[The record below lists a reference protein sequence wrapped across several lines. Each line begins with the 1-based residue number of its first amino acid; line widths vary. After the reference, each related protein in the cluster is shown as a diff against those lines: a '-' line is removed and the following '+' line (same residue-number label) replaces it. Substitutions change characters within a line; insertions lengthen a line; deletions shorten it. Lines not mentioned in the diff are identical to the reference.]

1 MAVAETTEAEAPR
14 RLRFR
19 VSPFQAFS
27 TAVAVLVVFFVV
39 YPAVVM
45 LTRVFFV
52 DGQFNTAA
60 FGRVLATTWLIPTL
74 INTLVA
80 VLGGGVVAIFTASLF
95 AWLNERTDARLKVIG
110 DIMPIIPLLV
120 PAVAMAIGWVF
131 LASPGAGFI
140 NGALKA
146 VFGPLGL
153 DIQINILSWPGVIF
167 VYALYFVPYVYL
179 IVAAA
184 FRNIDPALE
193 EASRLSGA
201 SMWMTLRRV
210 SLPAIKPALIGAS
223 LLIVI
228 VGLSLYSIPV
238 VIANRAGIDILS
250 VRILRSLNFEFPPRT
265 DQAIVL
271 SLFMLVAIA
280 IVWMIQ
286 RRVTGSGNF
295 ATIGGK
301 SARHVIVEL
310 GPWKWVARTFM
321 FIYILFT
328 SILPL
333 GALLIVALQP
343 YWRPVIDPSTF
354 TLENFYD
361 ALIGR
366 PATRQGLLNS
376 LTLGMIVGLVGMLIA
391 SLMALYVKNA
401 PRSVGRII
409 DGTMKFPAALSHIVI
424 AVGFL
429 LAFSGPPFNLSGT
442 LILLFIAY
450 IILHLPEA
458 SISATAAVS
467 QVGKDLLEASET
479 SGASQGRTFR
489 KVLLPL
495 IVPGFVSGWAL
506 LFVLTAGE
514 LTASSLLAGI
524 RNPVVGFV
532 LLDIWEQGTFG
543 TLAALAFTF
552 TLITSTIVLIATLIS
567 RRGFH
572 AR

>member
-1 MAVAETTEAEAPR
+1 MSIAQTQGAQPTR
-14 RLRFR
+14 RFRFR
-19 VSPFQAFS
+19 VSAFELLS
-27 TAVAVLVVFFVV
+27 IVVAALIVFLVV

-45 LTRVFFV
+45 LVRVFYV
-52 DGQFNTAA
+52 DGQFNASA
-60 FGRVLATTWLIPTL
+60 FQRVASTSWLLPTL
-74 INTLVA
+74 GNTAIA
-80 VLGGGVVAIFTASLF
+80 VLGGGFVAIVTASLF

-110 DIMPIIPLLV
+110 DIMPVIPLLV

-140 NGALKA
+140 NGALRA

-153 DIQINILSWPGVIF
+153 NVQVNILSWPGVIF

-250 VRILRSLNFEFPPRT
+250 VRILRSLTFEFPPRT

-271 SLFMLVAIA
+271 SLFMLAAIA
-280 IVWMIQ
+280 TVWTIQ

-301 SARHVIVEL
+301 SARHVLVEL

-321 FIYILFT
+321 FTYILFT

-333 GALLIVALQP
+333 AALLLVALQP
-343 YWRPVIDPSTF
+343 VWRPVIDPATF
-354 TLENFYD
+354 TLDNFYE

-366 PATRQGLLNS
+366 PVTRTGLMHS
-376 LTLGMIVGLVGMLIA
+376 LGLGMVVGIVGMLLA
-391 SLMALYVKNA
+391 ALMALYVKNA
-401 PRSVGRII
+401 PRSVGRVV

-442 LILLFIAY
+442 LLLLFIVY
-450 IILHLPEA
+450 VILHLPEA
-458 SISATAAVS
+458 SIAATAAVS

-489 KVLLPL
+489 KILLPL

-552 TLITSTIVLIATLIS
+552 TMITTAIVLIATLVS

-572 AR
+572 SR

>member
-1 MAVAETTEAEAPR
+1 
-14 RLRFR
+14 
-19 VSPFQAFS
+19 
-27 TAVAVLVVFFVV
+27 
-39 YPAVVM
+39 
-45 LTRVFFV
+45 
-52 DGQFNTAA
+52 
-60 FGRVLATTWLIPTL
+60 
-74 INTLVA
+74 
-80 VLGGGVVAIFTASLF
+80 
-95 AWLNERTDARLKVIG
+95 
-110 DIMPIIPLLV
+110 
-120 PAVAMAIGWVF
+120 MAIGWVF

-140 NGALKA
+140 NGALRA
-146 VFGPLGL
+146 VFAPLGL
-153 DIQINILSWPGVIF
+153 NIQINVLSWPGVIF

-228 VGLSLYSIPV
+228 VGLSLYSVPV

-271 SLFMLVAIA
+271 SLFMLAAIA
-280 IVWMIQ
+280 VVWMIQ

-321 FIYILFT
+321 FAYILFT

-333 GALLIVALQP
+333 AALLIVALQP
-343 YWRPVIDPSTF
+343 FWRPVIDPSTF
-354 TLENFYD
+354 TLDNFYD

-366 PATRQGLLNS
+366 PVTRAGLMHS
-376 LTLGMIVGLVGMLIA
+376 LTLGIIVGIVGMLLA
-391 SLMALYVKNA
+391 TLMALYVKNA
-401 PRSVGRII
+401 PRAIGRVV

-429 LAFSGPPFNLSGT
+429 LAFSGPPFYMSGT
-442 LILLFIAY
+442 LVLLFIVY

-458 SISATAAVS
+458 SIAATAAVS

-479 SGASQGRTFR
+479 SGASQSRTFR
-489 KVLLPL
+489 KILLPL

-552 TLITSTIVLIATLIS
+552 TLITSTVVFVATLIS

-572 AR
+572 SR

>member
-1 MAVAETTEAEAPR
+1 MASVETTEAVPTR
-14 RLRFR
+14 GLRLRLT
-19 VSPFQAFS
+19 PFQALS
-27 TAVAVLVVFFVV
+27 AAVALLVVFFVV

-45 LTRVFFV
+45 LVRVFYV
-52 DGQFNTAA
+52 DGQFNTEA
-60 FGRVLATTWLIPTL
+60 FGRVLGTTWLVPTL
-74 INTLVA
+74 INTAIA
-80 VLGGGVVAIFTASLF
+80 VLGGGTVAIVTASLF

-140 NGALKA
+140 NGALRA
-146 VFGPLGL
+146 VFAPLGL
-153 DIQINILSWPGVIF
+153 NIQINVLSWPGVIF

-228 VGLSLYSIPV
+228 VGLSLYSVPV

-271 SLFMLVAIA
+271 SLFMLAAIA
-280 IVWMIQ
+280 VVWMIQ

-321 FIYILFT
+321 FAYILFT

-333 GALLIVALQP
+333 AALLIVALQP
-343 YWRPVIDPSTF
+343 FWRPVIDPSTF
-354 TLENFYD
+354 TLDNFYD

-366 PATRQGLLNS
+366 PVTRAGLMHS
-376 LTLGMIVGLVGMLIA
+376 LTLGIIVGIVGMLLA
-391 SLMALYVKNA
+391 TLMALYVKNA
-401 PRSVGRII
+401 PRAIGRVV

-429 LAFSGPPFNLSGT
+429 LAFSGPPFYMSGT
-442 LILLFIAY
+442 LVLLFIVY

-458 SISATAAVS
+458 SIAATAAVS

-479 SGASQGRTFR
+479 SGASQSRTFR
-489 KVLLPL
+489 KILLPL

-552 TLITSTIVLIATLIS
+552 TLITSTVVFVATLIS

-572 AR
+572 SR